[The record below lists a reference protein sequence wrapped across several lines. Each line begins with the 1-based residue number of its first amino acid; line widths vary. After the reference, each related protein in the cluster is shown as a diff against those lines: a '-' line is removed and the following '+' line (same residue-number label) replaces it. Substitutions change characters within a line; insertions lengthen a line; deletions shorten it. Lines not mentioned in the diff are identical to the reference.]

1 MAVDGSNSETSQSN
15 SAEEISVGDMMGVAA
30 STAAGERAGT
40 SKRKK
45 GGFSRSNLIQF
56 FYNESYQTPL
66 FLRGSRDDSR
76 PMQTI
81 GITKSTSFD

>member
-45 GGFSRSNLIQF
+45 GGFSHSNFIHLF
-56 FYNESYQTPL
+56 HDESYQTSL
-66 FLRGSRDDSR
+66 S
-76 PMQTI
+76 Q
-81 GITKSTSFD
+81 

>member
-56 FYNESYQTPL
+56 FYNESYQTSL
-66 FLRGSRDDSR
+66 SLSDIQEMIVDHADYWHYKIYF
-76 PMQTI
+76 I
-81 GITKSTSFD
+81 

>member
-45 GGFSRSNLIQF
+45 GGFSRSNIIQL
-56 FYNESYQTPL
+56 FYDESYQLDLSLSEIQEMRVSHTDYWHYKIY
-66 FLRGSRDDSR
+66 F
-76 PMQTI
+76 I
-81 GITKSTSFD
+81 

>member
-40 SKRKK
+40 SK
-45 GGFSRSNLIQF
+45 SDSVIQEMIVNHADNWHYKIYF
-56 FYNESYQTPL
+56 
-66 FLRGSRDDSR
+66 
-76 PMQTI
+76 I
-81 GITKSTSFD
+81 

>member
-45 GGFSRSNLIQF
+45 GGFSRSNLIQLF
-56 FYNESYQTPL
+56 HDESYQTSPSEIQEMIVNHADNWHYKIY
-66 FLRGSRDDSR
+66 F
-76 PMQTI
+76 I
-81 GITKSTSFD
+81 

>member
-15 SAEEISVGDMMGVAA
+15 SAEEISVGDMMGVTA

-45 GGFSRSNLIQF
+45 GGFSRSNLIQL
-56 FYNESYQTPL
+56 FYDESYQNSL
-66 FLRGSRDDSR
+66 SVIQEMIVSHADNLHYKIYF
-76 PMQTI
+76 I
-81 GITKSTSFD
+81 

>member
-45 GGFSRSNLIQF
+45 GGFSRSNLNQLF
-56 FYNESYQTPL
+56 NDESYQTSHSL
-66 FLRGSRDDSR
+66 SDSRDDSKPCR
-76 PMQTI
+76 
-81 GITKSTSFD
+81 

>member
-45 GGFSRSNLIQF
+45 GGFSH
-56 FYNESYQTPL
+56 
-66 FLRGSRDDSR
+66 
-76 PMQTI
+76 
-81 GITKSTSFD
+81 

>member
-45 GGFSRSNLIQF
+45 GGFSRSNFIHLF
-56 FYNESYQTPL
+56 HDESYQTSL
-66 FLRGSRDDSR
+66 S
-76 PMQTI
+76 Q
-81 GITKSTSFD
+81 

>member
-15 SAEEISVGDMMGVAA
+15 SAEEISVGDKMGVAA

-45 GGFSRSNLIQF
+45 GGFSRSNIMMNHTRTL
-56 FYNESYQTPL
+56 SL
-66 FLRGSRDDSR
+66 GDSRDDSKPCR
-76 PMQTI
+76 QLA
-81 GITKSTSFD
+81 